1 MYKLILDNSKKTTII
16 LALVVLFGCGKN
28 DEENWKKTS
37 LKENQILTSKQ
48 ENKENQVD
56 KFKVFAE
63 KIFSETKQIVEGKQ
77 IEVKLPGRPKSMAK
91 VEVDSNYKVDVK
103 KSDSLISPYS
113 GTITVKKRLVHLN
126 FHNNQ
131 DFRDPW
137 ESVTIKCLFENGEW
151 KVDK

>member
-1 MYKLILDNSKKTTII
+1 MLKLILDNSSKTTII

-28 DEENWKKTS
+28 DEANWNKTS
-37 LKENQILTSKQ
+37 LKENGNSNSKQ
-48 ENKENQVD
+48 ENNENQVD
-56 KFKVFAE
+56 KFKIFAE
-63 KIFSETKQIVEGKQ
+63 KIFSETKKIVEEKK

-91 VEVDSNYKVDVK
+91 VEVDSDYKVDVK

-113 GTITVKKRLVHLN
+113 GTITVKKRLVHIN

-137 ESVTIKCLFENGEW
+137 ESVTIKCLFQNGQW